1 VTKGPDG
8 VVRGRRGL
16 TVAAAGCA
24 VSGGLVLLAVGR
36 MWLRYD
42 VPEPG
47 LAVRAASATGHV
59 VADPASTFAL
69 VVLAG
74 ILVLPATRG
83 LLRRLA
89 GVVIALA
96 GLGIGYVAVLTIV
109 LTKAALP
116 GPDTSDYLD
125 GRVTVWPWIAAA
137 AALVAIAAGLLT
149 AVASRDWPAMGRRY
163 EQGGSPSRDSSE
175 ASMWDRLDV
184 GDDPTV

>member
-8 VVRGRRGL
+8 VARGRRGL

-24 VSGGLVLLAVGR
+24 LSGGLVLLAVGR
-36 MWLRYD
+36 MWLRYNM
-42 VPEPG
+42 PAQG
-47 LAVRAASATGHV
+47 LAVRPASATGHV

-74 ILVLPATRG
+74 VLVLPATRG
-83 LLRRLA
+83 LLRRVA
-89 GVVIALA
+89 GVIIALA
-96 GLGIGYVAVLTIV
+96 GIDVVYLAVVTIV
-109 LTKAALP
+109 RTKDALP
-116 GPDTSDYLD
+116 GPDASAYLD
-125 GRVTVWPWIAAA
+125 GRVTGWPWIAAA
-137 AALVAIAAGLLT
+137 GGLLAIAAGLLT

-163 EQGGSPSRDSSE
+163 EQSGSPSRDSSE